1 MNISPALLKALA
13 WAVVAAVLVWLVQVF
28 APVLV
33 PFIVAFAMAY
43 LLHPLVERLCG
54 WRVPRVVAVGLAL
67 VVLGL
72 ALALLVLL
80 IVPVVTRQLPLL
92 KDQIPAL
99 VELINAQLAPLRS
112 YVGADVA
119 IDVEAVR
126 QMLRTAL
133 SGHETDLL
141 NSLLASAKVGGSAL
155 IALLGGVVL
164 TPVLAFYLLMDW
176 DNALSKALAWVP
188 LAWKDPVSRFFAD
201 TDQIL
206 GRYLRGQGTVM
217 AALAVWYAVGLW
229 AVGLKLAVPIGLF
242 TGLAVFVPYLG
253 FGLGLVMAIMAA
265 ALQFQAMWGVALVAG
280 VYVVGQVIEGFW
292 LTPRYVGGA
301 IGLNPIA
308 VIFAL
313 MAFGHVMGFIGVL
326 IALPASAVLVVAL
339 RRLQH
344 AYTTSALYQS

>member
-1 MNISPALLKALA
+1 MNLSPAFLKALA
-13 WAVVAAVLVWLVQVF
+13 WAGVAAVSLWLMQSF
-28 APVLV
+28 APVLA
-33 PFIVAFAMAY
+33 PFVVAFAMAY
-43 LLHPLVERLCG
+43 LLHPLVERLSA
-54 WRVPRVVAVGLAL
+54 WRLPRPVAVCLAL
-67 VVLGL
+67 LLLAL

-80 IVPVVTRQLPLL
+80 IVPVFTRQIPLL

-99 VELINAQLAPLRS
+99 VEVINAQLLPLNQ
-112 YVGADVA
+112 YVGTEVA

-133 SGHETDLL
+133 ASHETDLI

-176 DNALSKALAWVP
+176 ERVLAMALAWVP
-188 LAWKDPVSRFFAD
+188 LAWKEPVRHFFRD
-201 TDQIL
+201 TDHVL
-206 GRYLRGQGTVM
+206 GRYLRGQGRVM
-217 AALAVWYAVGLW
+217 LALAVWYAVALW
-229 AVGLKLAVPIGLF
+229 AVGLKLALPIGLF

-253 FGLGLVMAIMAA
+253 FGLGLVMAILAA
-265 ALQFQAMWGVALVAG
+265 TLQFQAWLGVALVAA
-280 VYVVGQVIEGFW
+280 VYAAGQLIESFW
-292 LTPRYVGGA
+292 LTPRYVGEA

-339 RRLQH
+339 RRLQA
-344 AYTTSALYQS
+344 AYKTSALYQS